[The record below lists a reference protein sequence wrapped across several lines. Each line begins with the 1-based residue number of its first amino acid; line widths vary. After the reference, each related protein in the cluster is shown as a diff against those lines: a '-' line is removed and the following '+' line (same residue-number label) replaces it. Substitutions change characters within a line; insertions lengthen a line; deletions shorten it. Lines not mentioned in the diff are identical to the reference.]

1 MSQFL
6 LVTVNEHDGTGAGEP
21 VLVVHFC
28 VPGLGSPAALNGGGN
43 CFNRAAGHRSQV
55 LCVNIKTDGNSI
67 LVVIPQPLVSTE
79 GRGSF
84 RQDGVDPAMD
94 DPVRL
99 LELVGDRDGYDGLV
113 GGD

>member
-1 MSQFL
+1 M
-6 LVTVNEHDGTGAGEP
+6 
-21 VLVVHFC
+21 
-28 VPGLGSPAALNGGGN
+28 
-43 CFNRAAGHRSQV
+43 
-55 LCVNIKTDGNSI
+55 LCVNIKTDGYLI
-67 LVVIPQPLVSTE
+67 LIVVPQPLVSAE

-99 LELVGDRDGYDGLV
+99 LELVGDRDSYDGLV